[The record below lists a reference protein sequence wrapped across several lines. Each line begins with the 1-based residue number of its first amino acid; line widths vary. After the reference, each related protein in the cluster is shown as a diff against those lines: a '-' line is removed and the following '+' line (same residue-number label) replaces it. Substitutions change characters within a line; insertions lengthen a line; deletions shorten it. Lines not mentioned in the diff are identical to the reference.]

1 MTPVLWAWLLSLAG
15 SLLFFVAGTTWS
27 RLRAARGEADTLV
40 TLGAE
45 LEETRAHMREQEQKK
60 RELRGSETRLAG
72 HLVEVQAEVAAL
84 EKELAH
90 AEDEHVIVNAQ
101 WETEHARVAQ
111 LEIERGRATQQLAHQ
126 SAERESLEAK
136 LAAAR
141 RAGTD
146 PHNSALQQE
155 LALTREF
162 LRAREG
168 QLEQLREE
176 NARLHEVD
184 SELAR
189 AKRELSEL
197 AEQTR
202 LLRADAFASK
212 RTPRKPIERPAIVS
226 TRADALQLIV
236 DGETE
241 VGGAKS
247 AVIADELGLVVA
259 ASGLVHEYGDALAAL
274 GAYLA
279 DVGSKTRGVLPL
291 RDVRQVVIRDE
302 HDMTLTVRP
311 LVAED
316 PGLALVTLAVG
327 ANNALQFED
336 RQNRGEHADR
346 SRYEQ

>member
-1 MTPVLWAWLLSLAG
+1 LAG
-15 SLLFFVAGTTWS
+15 SLLFFVAGSAWS
-27 RLRAARGEADTLV
+27 RLRAARGEADTLI

-72 HLVEVQAEVAAL
+72 HLVDVQAELAAM

-90 AEDEHVIVNAQ
+90 VEDEHVIVNAQ
-101 WETEHARVAQ
+101 WEAEHARVSQ
-111 LEIERGRATQQLAHQ
+111 LETERALAALQLANQ
-126 SAERESLEAK
+126 SAERESLEAQ
-136 LAAAR
+136 LAETR
-141 RAGTD
+141 RTDAG
-146 PHNSALQQE
+146 PQHSALQQE

-162 LRAREG
+162 LRGRED
-168 QLEQLREE
+168 QLERLRDE
-176 NARLHEVD
+176 NARLHAVD
-184 SELAR
+184 EELTHAKSEL
-189 AKRELSEL
+189 SDL

-202 LLRADAFASK
+202 LLRADAYASK
-212 RTPRKPIERPAIVS
+212 RPPRKPTERPPLIS

-236 DGETE
+236 DTETE

-279 DVGSKTRGVLPL
+279 DVGSKTRDVLPL
-291 RDVRQVVIRDE
+291 REVRQVVVRDD

-311 LVAED
+311 LAAED

-327 ANNALQFED
+327 PYNALQFED
-336 RQNRGEHADR
+336 RQNRGEHVDR